1 MSSNISGAGAAARRA
16 NILGVG
22 VSAMNM
28 PMAVQTIE
36 GWIENGEQHYVCVVP
51 VHSVMDCQ
59 RDDHHRRIVNRS
71 GMTTPD
77 GMPVVWLCR
86 LKGFRDVRRVY
97 GPDLM
102 LEMCRVSE
110 QRKYRH
116 YLLGGAE
123 GVPEKLVANLTKR
136 FPLLDVA
143 GFHSPPFRDLTP
155 AETDEMIAHINQ
167 SKPDILWVGL
177 GSPKQERWM
186 AEHIG
191 ALDAPVIIGVG
202 AAFDLHAG
210 IKKQAPRWMQQSGL
224 EWLFRLASEPRRLW
238 KRYLTAN
245 PAFVLL
251 ITLQALGLKKYTVD
265 T

>member
-1 MSSNISGAGAAARRA
+1 MTPRV

-22 VSAMNM
+22 VSALNM
-28 PMAVQTIE
+28 PSAVAAIE
-36 GWIENGEQHYVCVVP
+36 GWIEEGGARYVCVVP

-59 RDDHHRRIVNRS
+59 RDDEHRRIVNRS

-86 LKGFRDVRRVY
+86 MKGFRDVRRVY

-102 LEMCRVSE
+102 LEVARVSE
-110 QRKYRH
+110 EKNYRH
-116 YLLGGAE
+116 YFLGGAD
-123 GVPEKLVANLTKR
+123 GVPEKLVANLTNR
-136 FPLLDVA
+136 FPDLQVA
-143 GFHSPPFRDLTP
+143 GSYSPPFREMTDD
-155 AETDEMIAHINQ
+155 ETGEMIARINQ

-186 AEHIG
+186 AENIE
-191 ALDAPVIIGVG
+191 ALDVPVVVGVG
-202 AAFDLHAG
+202 AAFDFHAG
-210 IKKQAPRWMQQSGL
+210 LKKQAPRWMQQSGL

-238 KRYLTAN
+238 KRYLKAN
-245 PAFVLL
+245 PAFLFL
-251 ITLQALGLKKYTVD
+251 ITLQAIGLKKYTID